1 LLTSSDGTLADLE
14 NNLAGLTSEQATA
27 VTEVLN
33 AEAAR
38 VLSKGYKEEAE

>member
-14 NNLAGLTSEQATA
+14 NNFAGLTSEQATA
-27 VTEVLN
+27 TTEVSN

-38 VLSKGYKEEAE
+38 VLSKSYKEEAE